1 MTIFHFR
8 MKNVVQDYFLASSQ
22 LRDPRIW
29 KPVLWA
35 ILLSLGTIFVMVLL
49 AGGLLFQFVGNLSS
63 SLTGWMSWAD
73 GWLGGLAAVFGSLF
87 IAMVGYFFLASV
99 YAAFLGLFLDS
110 ALDAVQQEHYPDN
123 AWEKPPGMVES
134 SISSLRFILW
144 SLVVYLLCSPL
155 LLVAFFIPPLGL
167 LLQIL
172 LGGFL
177 LGREFGQVIEHRIP
191 RKKRMRKPGSLV
203 HGSIASFLWMFP
215 LVNFLAPMLLATS
228 LVHARLRRLK
238 TN

>member
-1 MTIFHFR
+1 MR
-8 MKNVVQDYFLASSQ
+8 NVIRDYFLAASQ
-22 LRDPRIW
+22 LRDPKLW

-35 ILLSLGTIFVMVLL
+35 ILLSLGTIFLMVLL
-49 AGGLLFQFVGNLSS
+49 VGGLLFQFVGNLNS

-110 ALDAVQQEHYPDN
+110 ALDAVQQEHYPESV
-123 AWEKPPGMVES
+123 WEKPPGMLES

-144 SLVVYLLCSPL
+144 SLVIYLLCSPL

-167 LLQIL
+167 LLQML
-172 LGGFL
+172 LGGYL
-177 LGREFGQVIEHRIP
+177 LGREFGQIIEHRIP
-191 RKKRMRKPGSLV
+191 RELRIRKPGSLV
-203 HGSIASFLWMFP
+203 HGAIASFFWMFP
-215 LVNFLAPMLLATS
+215 LLNFIAPMLLAAS
-228 LVHARLRRLK
+228 LVHARLRQLN